1 VDCSA
6 VPPRDSIVARLST
19 AVATEFMLKHK
30 FSVNAYLALRG
41 MGFRARGKVAS
52 NLWSMKSR
60 LRTTLVLLCY
70 PGGPI
75 GKQHVTD

>member
-1 VDCSA
+1 MAS
-6 VPPRDSIVARLST
+6 
-19 AVATEFMLKHK
+19 EFMTKHR

-41 MGFRARGKVAS
+41 MGFKSRGKVGG

-70 PGGPI
+70 PGGPV
-75 GKQHVTD
+75 GKDHVTDWMSMRSINDFWSKDVVP